1 MTTESPPIEIRAPAH
16 RRRREP
22 WPFALAGA
30 LVAMGVVLGA
40 FLGIA
45 VAHPDAVLVDDS
57 FAASAR
63 YDAAVRASDRA
74 AASGISL
81 DVALDPAAGGVRAR
95 LTLRDAEGVAIAA
108 ERVRIRRER
117 PAEAG
122 LDAEIEATRDG
133 DGWTAL
139 VPLPRPGRWVVE
151 AHAEQGDLA
160 LVRRVTVEG
169 AR

>member
-1 MTTESPPIEIRAPAH
+1 MTIEAQPIAVRASAR

-30 LVAMGVVLGA
+30 LGAMVVVLGA

-45 VAHPDAVLVDDS
+45 ITHPDSVLVEDS

-74 AASGISL
+74 AASGSSL
-81 DVALDPAAGGVRAR
+81 DLALEPTAGGVRAR
-95 LTLRDAEGVAIAA
+95 LTLRDAGGAAIAV
-108 ERVRIRRER
+108 ERVRVRRER

-151 AHAEQGDLA
+151 AHAERGDEA
-160 LVRRVTVEG
+160 LIRRIPVEG
-169 AR
+169 AP